1 MDSRALSISAAFHIL
16 TVALLAATARMMSLG
31 GIAYLGIAVV
41 AAILY
46 WEHHIVKPNDLSKVN
61 VAFFNLNGY
70 VSILLLFTFATDILI
85 R

>member
-1 MDSRALSISAAFHIL
+1 MPAALKISSLFHGV
-16 TVALLAATARMMSLG
+16 TVVLLVATAMLVDSG
-31 GIAYLGIAVV
+31 WIAYAGIAVV

-46 WEHHIVKPNDLSKVN
+46 WEHRLVKPQDLSSIN

-70 VSILLLFTFATDILI
+70 VSILLLLTFAGDTLI